1 MGDSVYSPT
10 ILGQSQKRNGLGQR
24 RRAPNGYPQS
34 GDNVGD
40 QIVLDQRNLVFQ
52 LELALFQAGY
62 LELINRVCRTQCIY
76 RRVKI
81 PMLYP
86 EGGQSLGH
94 LLFIYHITPRP
105 PALSVPPEQ
114 PPRRLGATMFR
125 SIEMPQKPLR
135 KIGSLW

>member
-10 ILGQSQKRNGLGQR
+10 ILGQSQKRNGLGHR
-24 RRAPNGYPQS
+24 RHTPNGYRQS
-34 GDNVGD
+34 GDNVRD
-40 QIVLDQRNLVFQ
+40 QIILDQRDLVFQ

-76 RRVKI
+76 CRVKI

-94 LLFIYHITPRP
+94 LLLIHHITPRQQAP
-105 PALSVPPEQ
+105 FVSPEK
-114 PPRRLGATMFR
+114 PLRRLGATMFR